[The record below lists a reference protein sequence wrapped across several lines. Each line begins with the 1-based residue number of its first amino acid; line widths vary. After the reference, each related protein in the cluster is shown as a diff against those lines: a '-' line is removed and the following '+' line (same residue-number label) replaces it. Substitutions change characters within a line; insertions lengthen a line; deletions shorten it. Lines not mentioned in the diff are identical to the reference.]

1 MEVLLGAWREAL
13 RADKA
18 VVHLLRIRTVLDL
31 EFYDHITA
39 VLREIESASRL
50 LRDLYDLF
58 PIYRSRVPI
67 IVYYL
72 DIILPSLERTIKNMM
87 VYIDNDVFPARTQ
100 WTLMVERLGDQ
111 GGMSLPTRFVM
122 YVDLLTADWTMLNL
136 TGGVSSPLYDPTTL
150 ELLRMRHLRLRLL
163 QGIPAIMDRSLIPY
177 VILAPPAPTV
187 PHHAPIQP
195 TEADLEVQRRHWA
208 EKIFDDQPH
217 STTGLRHR
225 RESMCFGPPMV
236 DVKLGIVHGSSV
248 LFKLPFDKNRL
259 SVTLY
264 LQPDVPDM
272 TRLLCRW
279 LDPYMNPLTACY
291 GVHELCVRRKGSSL
305 QFRRWSVNKMH
316 PKLWMALFFKT
327 WESTYLPNPTQT
339 LPKQFRRVDSGA
351 SISTC
356 GYLETNTSDAEMVLF
371 HCAFGALKSRCPLTI
386 SVTPEDV
393 CLTGE
398 KRLFQGKIIDDGFE
412 HILTVLQDHKC
423 GGIRLHAAVRSGEL
437 RRCPVWTA
445 FITHQ
450 SQSPQWLDRR
460 SRHRV
465 WLRDI
470 HPYVFCQKYRKKHQM
485 KRHGEFELYFV
496 TEDAA
501 DAFQDMF
508 QEGSDA
514 EGGEIVVVTQG
525 GK

>member
-18 VVHLLRIRTVLDL
+18 VVELLRIRRELEL

-39 VLREIESASRL
+39 VLREIESTSRL

-67 IVYYL
+67 IIYYL

-87 VYIDNDVFPARTQ
+87 VYIDNDAFPARTQ

-111 GGMSLPTRFVM
+111 GGMSLPTRFVI
-122 YVDLLTADWTMLNL
+122 
-136 TGGVSSPLYDPTTL
+136 SPLYDPTTL
-150 ELLRMRHLRLRLL
+150 ELLRMRHLRLRHL
-163 QGIPAIMDRSLIPY
+163 QGIP
-177 VILAPPAPTV
+177 APPAPTV
-187 PHHAPIQP
+187 PHHAPTQP
-195 TEADLEVQRRHWA
+195 TEADLEGKRRHWA

-225 RESMCFGPPMV
+225 RESKCFGPPMV
-236 DVKLGIVHGSSV
+236 DVKLGITHGSSV

-264 LQPDVPDM
+264 LQPEGPDM

-327 WESTYLPNPTQT
+327 WE
-339 LPKQFRRVDSGA
+339 R
-351 SISTC
+351 
-356 GYLETNTSDAEMVLF
+356 MVLF

-393 CLTGE
+393 CLPGE

-412 HILTVLQDHKC
+412 HILTVLQDLKC

-450 SQSPQWLDRR
+450 SQSPQWLVRR

-470 HPYVFCQKYRKKHQM
+470 HPYVFCQKYKKKHQM
-485 KRHGEFELYFV
+485 KRHGEFELNFV

-508 QEGSDA
+508 QEGSDSG
-514 EGGEIVVVTQG
+514 GGEIVIVTQG
-525 GK
+525 GN

>member
-18 VVHLLRIRTVLDL
+18 VVQLLRIRTVLDL

-67 IVYYL
+67 IIYYL

-87 VYIDNDVFPARTQ
+87 AYIDNDAFPARTQ

-111 GGMSLPTRFVM
+111 GGMSLPTRFVI
-122 YVDLLTADWTMLNL
+122 YLDAASEEEDQ
-136 TGGVSSPLYDPTTL
+136 SSK
-150 ELLRMRHLRLRLL
+150 HS
-163 QGIPAIMDRSLIPY
+163 GIMERSLIPY
-177 VILAPPAPTV
+177 VVLAPPAPAV

-236 DVKLGIVHGSSV
+236 DVKLGIIHGSSV

-327 WESTYLPNPTQT
+327 WE
-339 LPKQFRRVDSGA
+339 K
-351 SISTC
+351 
-356 GYLETNTSDAEMVLF
+356 MVLF

-393 CLTGE
+393 CLPGE

-412 HILTVLQDHKC
+412 HILTVLQDQKC

-470 HPYVFCQKYRKKHQM
+470 YPYVFCQKYKKKHQM

-508 QEGSDA
+508 QESSDA
-514 EGGEIVVVTQG
+514 GGGEIVVVG
-525 GK
+525 

>member
-1 MEVLLGAWREAL
+1 MEELLGCWREAQ

-18 VVHLLRIRTVLDL
+18 VVQLLRIRAVLDL

-39 VLREIESASRL
+39 VLREIESTSRL

-67 IVYYL
+67 IIYYL
-72 DIILPSLERTIKNMM
+72 DVILPSLERTIKNMM
-87 VYIDNDVFPARTQ
+87 VYIDNDAFPARTQ
-100 WTLMVERLGDQ
+100 WTLTVERLGDQ
-111 GGMSLPTRFVM
+111 GGMSLPTVFVM
-122 YVDLLTADWTMLNL
+122 YVEFLVQIVRLL
-136 TGGVSSPLYDPTTL
+136 SRSPLYDPTTL

-163 QGIPAIMDRSLIPY
+163 QGIPA
-177 VILAPPAPTV
+177 PPSPAI

-195 TEADLEVQRRHWA
+195 TEADLERRHWA

-236 DVKLGIVHGSSV
+236 DVKLGITPGSSV

-264 LQPDVPDM
+264 LQPEGPDM

-279 LDPYMNPLTACY
+279 LDRYMNPLTACY

-305 QFRRWSVNKMH
+305 QFRRWSLNKMH

-327 WESTYLPNPTQT
+327 WE
-339 LPKQFRRVDSGA
+339 K
-351 SISTC
+351 
-356 GYLETNTSDAEMVLF
+356 MVLF

-386 SVTPEDV
+386 SVTSEDV
-393 CLTGE
+393 CLPGE

-412 HILTVLQDHKC
+412 HILTVLQDLKC

-450 SQSPQWLDRR
+450 SSSPQWLDRR
-460 SRHRV
+460 SRHRI

-470 HPYVFCQKYRKKHQM
+470 YPYVFCQKYKKKHQM
-485 KRHGEFELYFV
+485 KRNGEFELYFV

-508 QEGSDA
+508 QEGSDT
-514 EGGEIVVVTQG
+514 GGGDGRDIIVVTQERS
-525 GK
+525 

>member
-18 VVHLLRIRTVLDL
+18 VVQLLRIRTVLDL

-67 IVYYL
+67 IIYYL

-87 VYIDNDVFPARTQ
+87 AYIDNDAFPARTQ

-122 YVDLLTADWTMLNL
+122 YVDLLVQLVRL
-136 TGGVSSPLYDPTTL
+136 LSRSPLYDPTTL

-163 QGIPAIMDRSLIPY
+163 QGIPA
-177 VILAPPAPTV
+177 PPAPAV

-195 TEADLEVQRRHWA
+195 TEADLERRHWA

-236 DVKLGIVHGSSV
+236 DVKLGIIHGSSV

-327 WESTYLPNPTQT
+327 WE
-339 LPKQFRRVDSGA
+339 K
-351 SISTC
+351 
-356 GYLETNTSDAEMVLF
+356 MVLF

-393 CLTGE
+393 CLPGE

-412 HILTVLQDHKC
+412 HILTVLQDQKC

-470 HPYVFCQKYRKKHQM
+470 YPYVFCQKYKKKHQM

-508 QEGSDA
+508 QESSDA
-514 EGGEIVVVTQG
+514 GGGEIVVVG
-525 GK
+525 